1 MIAKRFAARL
11 KPRQTE
17 TRCCITDS
25 NVKRSDDNISLFLGP
40 INLQIEQTSP
50 VTIIESDFN
59 ELAFDYEIFF
69 VCCRRNETFF
79 LKSKKKATKF
89 VRNIERKQLSIQ
101 TNGD

>member
-1 MIAKRFAARL
+1 MIEKRKCFVIAKRFAARL

-17 TRCCITDS
+17 TRRCITDS
-25 NVKRSDDNISLFLGP
+25 DVKRSDDSVSLFLGP

-59 ELAFDYEIFF
+59 ELAFDSLKYFF
-69 VCCRRNETFF
+69 CVFDETFI

-89 VRNIERKQLSIQ
+89 E
-101 TNGD
+101 